1 MSEER
6 NNDSNWVVTLALVV
20 AFIVI
25 RLFAN
30 TPMWAAWI
38 NFFSIILVLGVINQK
53 IQKCLNARDETI
65 KVFEKQK
72 LSYRRTRNILF
83 IVLVLAIG
91 TYSIA
96 ININDY
102 IKENSAVINDIIS
115 FISIGISIEDDFIV
129 SKTTKYYKYK
139 KII

>member
-1 MSEER
+1 M
-6 NNDSNWVVTLALVV
+6 
-20 AFIVI
+20 
-25 RLFAN
+25 
-30 TPMWAAWI
+30 
-38 NFFSIILVLGVINQK
+38 
-53 IQKCLNARDETI
+53 
-65 KVFEKQK
+65 
-72 LSYRRTRNILF
+72 F